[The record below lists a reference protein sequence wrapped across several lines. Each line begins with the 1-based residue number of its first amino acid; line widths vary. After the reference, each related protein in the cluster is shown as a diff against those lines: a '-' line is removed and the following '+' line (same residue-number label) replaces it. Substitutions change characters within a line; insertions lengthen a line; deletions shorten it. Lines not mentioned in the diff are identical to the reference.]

1 MALIPLL
8 AGFQAG
14 APIGWRADGPV
25 SWEHFLAAAR
35 AFADRL
41 PRGGYCVNLCD
52 DRLNFML
59 AFAAALLARCTSLL
73 PQSRAPDALREL
85 ARSHRDAIYLADEGA
100 PSPGDVLRVEEAVWS
115 ARGAA
120 DVPSIP
126 GDQQAAILFTSGSTG
141 VPQAHAKSWR
151 SLAAASQAARHRL
164 QLSAGTSLLV
174 AVPPQHMWGFETS
187 VMLPMQA
194 GCAVHSA
201 CPLLPGEIFAALEQ
215 LPSPRWL
222 VATPLHLRAC
232 ISAGATP
239 PALNGVLC
247 ATAALPME
255 LAAAVEK
262 SWRVPLFEIYG
273 STETG
278 AMASR
283 RPAQSESFETVGGI
297 RLRTDKGTTLASE
310 GQLDAPVAL
319 NDLLE
324 LKSDTVFVLRG
335 RAADLVKIGGKRA
348 SLAALTLELGRA
360 PGVVDCAYLPREPG
374 RGEPRL
380 CAFAVARGATV
391 AEILDYLRQR
401 VDPVFLPRPLVL
413 VDALPRNRAG
423 KLSWESVVELAARH
437 GLAPAASAGALWQH
451 VEPSHPALPF
461 HFPGNP
467 IVPGVWLLALV
478 EEAVRERYG
487 SAILVQ
493 GIPDAS
499 FRNVL
504 RPGERFR
511 IELERI
517 AADRIAF
524 RVVSEIVR
532 IADGTLTVQ
541 GAA

>member
-1 MALIPLL
+1 MTATPLL
-8 AGFQAG
+8 AGFAPG
-14 APIGWRADGPV
+14 APIGWRARIPV
-25 SWEHFLAAAR
+25 AWEHFLAAAH
-35 AFADRL
+35 AFAERL

-59 AFAAALLARCTSLL
+59 AYAAALLARCTSLL

-85 ARSHRDAIYLADEGA
+85 AHSHRDAIYIADEGA
-100 PSPGDVLRVEEAVWS
+100 AGAAAALRISEAVWS
-115 ARGAA
+115 ERTATSE
-120 DVPSIP
+120 VPSIP

-151 SLAAASQAARHRL
+151 SLAAASQAARLRL
-164 QLSAGTSLLV
+164 QLAAGTSLLV

-194 GCAVHSA
+194 GCAVHSG
-201 CPLLPGEIFAALEQ
+201 CPLLPGEIFSALEQ

-232 ISAGATP
+232 ISTGDAP
-239 PALNGVLC
+239 PALTGVLC
-247 ATAALPME
+247 ATAALPVE
-255 LAAAVEK
+255 LAEAVED
-262 SWRVPLFEIYG
+262 SWRAPLFEIYG

-278 AMASR
+278 AMALR
-283 RPAQSESFETVGGI
+283 RPVQSESFETLGGI
-297 RLRTDKGTTLASE
+297 RLRTEQAITIASD

-324 LKSDTVFVLRG
+324 IRSGNSFLLRG
-335 RAADLVKIGGKRA
+335 RAADLVKVGGKRA
-348 SLAALTLELGRA
+348 SLAALNMELGRA
-360 PGVVDCAYLPREPG
+360 PGVVDCAYLPRESG

-380 CAFAVARGATV
+380 CAFAVARGSA
-391 AEILDYLRQR
+391 AEILDYLRKR

-413 VDALPRNRAG
+413 VDALPRSRAG
-423 KLSWESVVELAARH
+423 KLSRESLLELAARH
-437 GLAPAASAGALWQH
+437 GLAPAASAGAPWQQ
-451 VEPSHPALPF
+451 VEPSHPALPY

-467 IVPGVWLLALV
+467 IVPGVWLLSLV

-487 SAILVQ
+487 SATRVLGV
-493 GIPDAS
+493 PDAS

-511 IELERI
+511 IELEKV

-524 RVVSEIVR
+524 RVESEAVR
-532 IADGTLTVQ
+532 IADGTVVVQ
-541 GAA
+541 EAA